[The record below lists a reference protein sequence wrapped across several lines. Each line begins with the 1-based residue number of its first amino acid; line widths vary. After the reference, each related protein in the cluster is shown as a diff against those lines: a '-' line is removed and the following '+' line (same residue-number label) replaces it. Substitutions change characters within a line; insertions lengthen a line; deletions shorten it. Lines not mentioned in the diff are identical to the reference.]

1 MVYVSQVGGA
11 VPARIL
17 MCQSKIGSAS
27 KLMKNN
33 ILLFDITTTST
44 HCTVASHSMKAT
56 VDTALCSCDE
66 STSMH

>member
-27 KLMKNN
+27 KLNEEQ
-33 ILLFDITTTST
+33 
-44 HCTVASHSMKAT
+44 HAV
-56 VDTALCSCDE
+56 V
-66 STSMH
+66 